1 MKRTPLL
8 SYFCSMLIGRNI
20 VFICAC
26 LVMITTSFA
35 QTSLNMDLLDRWYQD
50 SLISNTSKVRYSD
63 CFGFVWNGKEYAVA
77 GSTEG
82 THVFEITSDNKFVP
96 KGFVRG
102 RFSNTAVSHRD
113 YAVYQHYLY
122 AVCDEGV
129 SSLQIIDFQ
138 YLPDSIHLA
147 AEDTTLFGRVHNV
160 FIDTI
165 QAKLYSCI
173 HRSTSNTQIIEAP
186 MKIFS
191 LADPLQLTELW
202 SGPDDVIEVHDCY
215 VRDGKA
221 ILNCGFD
228 GLRVYDFT
236 NTASPAYLDSKTFY
250 QDQGYNHQGWL
261 TPDGKTY
268 LFADETNG
276 KQVKKC
282 DFNGSTITIKSL
294 FGYNF
299 YPNDAVPHN
308 IMANDTF
315 AFVAYY
321 NEGLR
326 IFDLRYNPPLQ
337 VAHYDTYPEEYFFKM
352 NGNWGV
358 YSNLPSRR
366 ILAMDRQYGLFL
378 LHFDQQALMALP
390 NEEVSVVYPNPLQKG
405 EQLTARLPYTV
416 TTFDWEL
423 TDEAGNIVYSGSLQ
437 EQNYLQLEPMIASG
451 IYFLRLRYRDYLD
464 DVQQEVVKIIIL

>member
-1 MKRTPLL
+1 
-8 SYFCSMLIGRNI
+8 MLIVRNVI
-20 VFICAC
+20 FLFAC
-26 LVMITTSFA
+26 LIVLNASFA
-35 QTSLNMDLLDRWYQD
+35 QTSLNMELLDRWHQD
-50 SLISNTSKVRYSD
+50 SLINNSSKVRYSD
-63 CFGFVWNGKEYAVA
+63 CYGFVWNGKEYAVA

-82 THVFEITSDNKFVP
+82 THVFEIAANNTFIP
-96 KGFVRG
+96 KGFIKG
-102 RFSNTAVSHRD
+102 RFSDPSVYHRD

-138 YLPDSIHLA
+138 YLPDSIHLV
-147 AEDTTLFGRVHNV
+147 AEDSTLFGRVHNL
-160 FIDTI
+160 FIDTA

-173 HRSTSNTQIIEAP
+173 HRSTSNTQTIEAP

-191 LADPLQLTELW
+191 LSNPILLTELW

-215 VRDGKA
+215 VRNGKA

-268 LFADETNG
+268 IFADETNG
-276 KQVKKC
+276 KRVKKC
-282 DFNGSTITIKSL
+282 AFNGTTVTTNPMQL
-294 FGYNF
+294 FGYNHL
-299 YPNDAVPHN
+299 NGSVPHN

-326 IFDLRYNPPLQ
+326 VFDLRYTPPIE
-337 VAHYDTYPEEYFFKM
+337 VAHYDTYPEDNFFKL

-358 YSNLPSRR
+358 YSNLPSKR

-378 LHFDQQALMALP
+378 LNFDQQAFLAPP
-390 NEEVSVVYPNPLQKG
+390 NEEVSLVYPNPLEENG
-405 EQLTARLPYTV
+405 QLTVRLPNSV
-416 TTFDWEL
+416 TAFEWEL
-423 TDEAGNIVYSGSLQ
+423 ADEAGKMVLSGSLHD
-437 EQNYLQLEPMIASG
+437 QNYLQLNPMIASG

-464 DVQQEVVKIIIL
+464 DEQEEVVRVIVL